1 MTQTPGCKEYL
12 LRWQGDELEVTLKLD
27 APRKGRAVLRSN
39 FGAASVRRREIIA
52 ANDRGETPLA
62 RAWNDRPM
70 DETEPGVFK
79 CTVPLSEVG
88 VFSGKCCF
96 FPAAKG
102 APGEWPEGANF
113 HVTVEPAETRSGN
126 SIYTVFP
133 RQFGSFRE
141 VARRLDLIM
150 DRMGF
155 RIVQTLPVF
164 PVPTTY
170 AVMGEYGCPF
180 AATDFFSVDPAM
192 AEFDTRT
199 TPLDQF
205 RLGIRPPDAP
215 SRLVPSRPG
224 RHLHLPR
231 CMGRHMGRPCGARLL
246 PSWPPLLHGRGV
258 SLLGAQRRGR
268 FPLRRRLHDSRRDLD
283 LHRGPRA

>member
-1 MTQTPGCKEYL
+1 MKQIPSTESYL

-79 CTVPLSEVG
+79 CIVPLSEVG

-113 HVTVEPAETRSGN
+113 HVK
-126 SIYTVFP
+126 
-133 RQFGSFRE
+133 
-141 VARRLDLIM
+141 
-150 DRMGF
+150 
-155 RIVQTLPVF
+155 
-164 PVPTTY
+164 
-170 AVMGEYGCPF
+170 
-180 AATDFFSVDPAM
+180 
-192 AEFDTRT
+192 
-199 TPLDQF
+199 
-205 RLGIRPPDAP
+205 
-215 SRLVPSRPG
+215 
-224 RHLHLPR
+224 
-231 CMGRHMGRPCGARLL
+231 
-246 PSWPPLLHGRGV
+246 V
-258 SLLGAQRRGR
+258 S
-268 FPLRRRLHDSRRDLD
+268 PEW
-283 LHRGPRA
+283 